1 MAETNALNS
10 TKLIYV
16 GCKLPHGLVLEL
28 LEEQTADE
36 RKLAEAGLLSSRMS
50 RPPKVVRSFT
60 VKGANSLAND
70 FTVRGLAQPT
80 FPYAITPIP
89 EEFWLAW
96 LAKHQGSSMVTRGFI
111 FAVPNERAAKSEAK
125 EREPEKTGV
134 EPLNPNVENDPRIPR
149 GTTPETIV
157 ETDAAHLARLRK
169 MNGR

>member
-16 GCKLPHGLVLEL
+16 GCKLPHGIVLEL

-60 VKGANSLAND
+60 VKGANSIAND
-70 FTVRGLAQPT
+70 YTVRGLSQPN
-80 FPYAITPIP
+80 FPYALTPIP
-89 EEFWLAW
+89 ESFWLEW
-96 LAKHQGSSMVTRGFI
+96 LARHKDMTAVKRGFI
-111 FAVPNERAAKSEAK
+111 FAVPNERDAKSEAK

-134 EPLNPNVENDPRIPR
+134 EPLNPKVENDPRMPQ
-149 GTTPETIV
+149 GTTPETMV
-157 ETDAAHLARLRK
+157 ETDAAHLARLQK
-169 MNGR
+169 MHR